1 MPAYLWQRQK
11 MINCS
16 RRYKEGQRS
25 VNTITPKMSSESQKS
40 LDLPRDCEEIA
51 CCLHYQEKKDLE
63 KKLGFLTAKK
73 LEVSGMIETVEK
85 ELEDFENFFDI
96 FGAENQ
102 SNAACQL
109 IELENEKKWKIYYD
123 LGEEQVDLNSQIYDV
138 KELLQDVEKQA
149 RAQSCFCVR
158 E

>member
-1 MPAYLWQRQK
+1 
-11 MINCS
+11 
-16 RRYKEGQRS
+16 
-25 VNTITPKMSSESQKS
+25 
-40 LDLPRDCEEIA
+40 
-51 CCLHYQEKKDLE
+51 
-63 KKLGFLTAKK
+63 
-73 LEVSGMIETVEK
+73 MIETVEK
-85 ELEDFENFFDI
+85 ELEDFENFFDNI
-96 FGAENQ
+96 GAENQ

-109 IELENEKKWKIYYD
+109 IELEKKKKWKIYYD

>member
-1 MPAYLWQRQK
+1 
-11 MINCS
+11 
-16 RRYKEGQRS
+16 
-25 VNTITPKMSSESQKS
+25 
-40 LDLPRDCEEIA
+40 
-51 CCLHYQEKKDLE
+51 
-63 KKLGFLTAKK
+63 
-73 LEVSGMIETVEK
+73 MIETVEQ
-85 ELEDFENFFDI
+85 ELKDFENFFDI

-102 SNAACQL
+102 SNAACQF